1 MTMSIPSLNDTLLVV
16 GEKFAA
22 MANGSTVETVAQLVT
37 WPAGRLAA
45 ARRLVVGQ
53 GVGPHGLASIRQA
66 IARCSPGRA
75 PVLVEHVSRRAD
87 RALVHKRCP
96 HNVVITPPEPCAPDT
111 FSAQLV
117 IDDRC
122 AELADHTTGVHVQGM
137 VLIEAAR
144 QMFIAVSGQVCER
157 AGYESAGAQHLL
169 REVQA
174 SFSGFVYPLPTTV
187 RLSIGATRHLTRAAL
202 LVAAVT
208 VRFEQGG
215 QVCASIRC
223 KAVSRDGV
231 ELARLERSEADRQ
244 LRRCLRSTTPPA
256 KPGGSATAMA

>member
-1 MTMSIPSLNDTLLVV
+1 MNETILVV

-22 MANGSTVETVAQLVT
+22 LANGRSVETVPQLLT

-45 ARRLVVGQ
+45 ARRIVVGQ
-53 GVGPHGLASIRQA
+53 GVGPQGVASIRQA
-66 IARCSPGRA
+66 IARAARGRE
-75 PVLVEHVSRRAD
+75 PLLEEHVSRRAD

-96 HNVVITPPEPCAPDT
+96 HNVMITPPEPSAPDAFT
-111 FSAQLV
+111 AQLV

-144 QMFIAVSGQVCER
+144 QMFIAVSAALCAR
-157 AGYESAGAQHLL
+157 AGFESSGALHVL

-174 SFSGFVYPLPTTV
+174 SFSGYVYPLPITAH
-187 RLSIGATRHLTRAAL
+187 LAIGVNRHFARAGL
-202 LVAAVT
+202 LVSAVT

-215 QVCASIRC
+215 QERAAIRC
-223 KAVSRDGV
+223 KAVSQDGV
-231 ELARLERSEADRQ
+231 ALARQERIEADRR
-244 LRRCLRSTTPPA
+244 LECCLC
-256 KPGGSATAMA
+256 SAPRLTGDVDAAWPAMA